1 MLDFNDSL
9 DASLKLKNTT
19 AFWVLKLFY
28 ADEDAADFI
37 GVSDKHRTDTSDNTF
52 YHGIVSSWGSLNQS
66 LNFYSFET
74 TQANMTVTLINT
86 ERSIKGGR
94 FSDLFSSYNFA
105 NRKWEL
111 FQVASGYNNWDDN
124 NDNLIGSGIIAGDIK
139 YNTDTISLTL
149 LDNSSRFHKILP
161 YHTVDVNA
169 YPNAPISNRDAPVP
183 MAYGDFGEEL
193 AVGTYGDFGYHFV
206 KGRFP
211 AIVVDKQN
219 SDGLTVALPDTI
231 RPHEEYGTGSDL
243 DDMAQLS
250 ILYGGRVYM
259 PLEGQYLQCDLN
271 NCKVGDHASFGYD
284 NAPDED
290 GDNIIYFRGSSY
302 FAYFPLESLS
312 DTTGTTGGDLS
323 NWLDGDFSTS
333 AGLGAVADTRKVS
346 FRFPDITKLG
356 HLDADGDV
364 DLLLYISSDTASAGT
379 LKLVANEPGDEQ
391 TLTWGTGV
399 QRVAMSNAFNA
410 TQRDTQDFS
419 SETIGLSVTSAS
431 GSRYV
436 NINQVGLQIQIDVFK
451 KYGTPIYNQEIIY
464 TGAYN
469 DPGGY
474 RIVNTEI
481 VSDIPAGKMQYM
493 YYAGKGR
500 EYGSWIDADSRDN
513 GYNDAD
519 LIENPIY
526 IIEHI
531 LRSELGL
538 TSSEIDH
545 ATFDTAGNTTNG
557 HIVNTFD
564 EDAVGH
570 IKFAFSQYKFL
581 DSRELIKRLS
591 KQCLSY
597 VFIGGDGKFKIKT
610 LQKAADYGSA
620 NKTIDY
626 VDINLK
632 GISKTPLSQVKNDIT
647 VNYDFDYMDEVF
659 KKSKNRA
666 ENINEDSTENNQVFK
681 LKLDASAILDETTAD
696 NLAIAYKDIFK
707 DQKVVLDFDCLRPYY
722 NDLEMGDIIKFENW
736 DSKIKIYG
744 TAMGTDYYMI
754 TSISKKPFGCSI
766 KAIKVS

>member
-19 AFWVLKLFY
+19 AFWVLKLYY

-74 TQANMTVTLINT
+74 TQANMTVTLINA
-86 ERSIKGGR
+86 EKSIKGGR

-183 MAYGDFGEEL
+183 MAYGDFGEEF

-231 RPHEEYGTGSDL
+231 RPHVEYGTGSNL

-259 PLEGQYLQCDLN
+259 PVEGKYLQCNLN

-290 GDNIIYFRGSSY
+290 GDNIIYFKGSSY
-302 FAYFPLESLS
+302 FAYFPLESIDGS
-312 DTTGTTGGDLS
+312 PSTTSGSID
-323 NWLDGDFSTS
+323 NWLDENFSTS
-333 AGLGAVADTRKVS
+333 AGLGGTAGTTSTVD

-356 HLDADGDV
+356 RLDSDGDV
-364 DLLLYISSDTASAGT
+364 DILLYMSAVSSTNADTKLT
-379 LKLVANEPGDEQ
+379 LTEPGTNQDFN
-391 TLTWGTGV
+391 WATGG
-399 QRVAMSNAFNA
+399 QKLALNSAFTA
-410 TQRDTQDFS
+410 TQRETSDFS
-419 SETIGLSVTSAS
+419 SESVELTVAAD
-431 GSRYV
+431 GATRYV
-436 NINQVGLQIQIDVFK
+436 NINQIGLQIEVDVFK

-500 EYGSWIDADSRDN
+500 EYGSWITASRSN
-513 GYNDAD
+513 GYSSAA

-557 HIVNTFD
+557 HITNTFD
-564 EDAVGH
+564 DAIGD

-632 GISKTPLSQVKNDIT
+632 GISKTPLSQVKNDVT

-659 KKSKNRA
+659 KKSKNRTA
-666 ENINEDSTENNQVFK
+666 TVTANSTGNNQVFK

-722 NDLEMGDIIKFENW
+722 NDLEMGDIVKFENW

-744 TAMGTDYYMI
+744 TAMGTDYYI
-754 TSISKKPFGCSI
+754 ISDISKKPSGCSI

>member
-1 MLDFNDSL
+1 MLSFNSSL
-9 DASLKLKNTT
+9 SAPLKLKNTT
-19 AFWVLKLFY
+19 AFWVLKLYY
-28 ADEDAADFI
+28 ADEDAADYI
-37 GVSDKHRTDTSDNTF
+37 GLSDKHRTDGSDF
-52 YHGIVSSWGSLNQS
+52 YHGIVSSWGGLNQS

-74 TQANMTVTLINT
+74 TQANMSVTLINA
-86 ERSIKGGR
+86 EKSIKGGR

-111 FQVASGYNNWDDN
+111 FQVASGYSTWDASAN
-124 NDNLIGSGIIAGDIK
+124 MIGSGIIAGDIK
-139 YNTDTISLTL
+139 YDTDTMSLTL

-161 YHTVDVNA
+161 YHTVDFSA
-169 YPNAPISNRDAPVP
+169 YPNSPIQNRDAPVP
-183 MAYGDFGEEL
+183 MAYGDFGEDI
-193 AVGTYGDFGYHFV
+193 AQGTYGDFAYHFV

-231 RPHEEYGTGSDL
+231 RPHEEYGTGNDL

-259 PLEGQYLQCDLN
+259 PLEGKYLQCNIN
-271 NCKVGDHASFGYD
+271 NVKVSDHASFGYD
-284 NAPDED
+284 DAPGED
-290 GDNIIYFRGSSY
+290 GDNIIYFKGASY
-302 FAYFPLESLS
+302 FAYFPLESIDGNPTPTS
-312 DTTGTTGGDLS
+312 GSIG
-323 NWLDGDFSTS
+323 NWIDEDFSTS
-333 AGLGAVADTRKVS
+333 AGLGGADGATHTVD

-356 HLDADGDV
+356 RLDADGDV
-364 DLLLYISSDTASAGT
+364 DILTYISAVSSTGGSTVLT
-379 LKLVANEPGDEQ
+379 LTEPGSNQ
-391 TLTWGTGV
+391 NFTWGTGV
-399 QRVAMSNAFNA
+399 QKLAMSSAFDA
-410 TQRDTQDFS
+410 TQKETQDFS
-419 SETIGLSVTSAS
+419 SEKVQLSVVADGGT
-431 GSRYV
+431 RYV
-436 NINQVGLQIQIDVFK
+436 NINQIGMQIEVEVFK
-451 KYGTPIYNQEIIY
+451 KYGRPVFSQEIIY

-474 RIVNTEI
+474 RIVNTE
-481 VSDIPAGKMQYM
+481 VSSSVTAPTRQYM

-500 EYGSWIDADSRDN
+500 EFGGWIDADSRNN
-513 GYNDAD
+513 GYNDTN

-557 HIVNTFD
+557 HIINTFD
-564 EDAVGH
+564 DAAGD

-591 KQCLSY
+591 KQCCSY

-632 GISKTPLSQVKNDIT
+632 GISKTPLSQVKNDVT

-659 KKSKNRA
+659 KKSKNRTA
-666 ENINEDSTENNQVFK
+666 TVTANSTGNNQVFK

-754 TSISKKPFGCSI
+754 SDISKRPSGCSI

>member
-1 MLDFNDSL
+1 MLSFNDSL
-9 DASLKLKNTT
+9 IAPLKLKNTT
-19 AFWVLKLFY
+19 AFWVLKLYY
-28 ADEDAADFI
+28 ADESGSDYI
-37 GVSDKHRTDTSDNTF
+37 GVSDKHRTDGSDF
-52 YHGIVSSWGSLNQS
+52 YHGIVSSWGDLNQS
-66 LNFYSFET
+66 LNFYNFET
-74 TQANMTVTLINT
+74 TQANMTVTLINA
-86 ERSIKGGR
+86 EKSIKGGR

-111 FQVASGYNNWDDN
+111 FQVTSGYSTWDASAN
-124 NDNLIGSGIIAGDIK
+124 MIGSGIIAGDIK

-161 YHTVDVNA
+161 YHAVDLNT
-169 YPNAPISNRDAPVP
+169 YSNAPRINIGAPVP
-183 MAYGDFGEEL
+183 MAYGDFGEDI
-193 AVGTYGDFGYHFV
+193 AQGTYGDFAYHFV

-231 RPHEEYGTGSDL
+231 RPHEEYGTGDDL

-259 PLEGQYLQCDLN
+259 PLEGQYLQCDIN
-271 NCKVGDHASFGYD
+271 NVKVSDHASFGYD
-284 NAPDED
+284 DNPDED
-290 GDNIIYFRGSSY
+290 GDNIIYFKGSSY
-302 FAYFPLESLS
+302 YAYFPLESLS
-312 DTTGTTGGDLS
+312 ETTGTTGGDLS

-333 AGLGAVADTRKVS
+333 AGLGADGDTRKVS

-364 DLLLYISSDTASAGT
+364 DLLLYISSDTASAGE
-379 LKLVANEPGDEQ
+379 LKLVEDEPGDEDD
-391 TLTWGTGV
+391 LTWGIGV

-419 SETIGLSVTSAS
+419 SETIGLSVTSAL

-436 NINQVGLQIQIDVFK
+436 NINQVGLQIQVDVFK
-451 KYGTPIYNQEIIY
+451 KYGNPIYNQEIIY

-474 RIVNTEI
+474 RIVNTE
-481 VSDIPAGKMQYM
+481 VSSSLTTQNRQYM

-500 EYGSWIDADSRDN
+500 ESGGWITAHSRSS
-513 GYNDAD
+513 GYSSAA

-526 IIEHI
+526 IVEHI

-538 TSSEIDH
+538 TSSEIDY
-545 ATFDTAGNTTNG
+545 ATFDTAGNATNG
-557 HIVNTFD
+557 HILNTFD
-564 EDAVGH
+564 EDNINH

-591 KQCLSY
+591 KQCCSY

-632 GISKTPLSQVKNDIT
+632 GISKTPLSQVKNDVT

-659 KKSKNRA
+659 KKSKNRTA
-666 ENINEDSTENNQVFK
+666 TVTKDSTGNNQVFK

-722 NDLEMGDIIKFENW
+722 NDLEMGDIVKFENW

-754 TSISKKPFGCSI
+754 SDISKKPSGCSI

>member
-1 MLDFNDSL
+1 MLSFNASL
-9 DASLKLKNTT
+9 STPLKLKNTT
-19 AFWVLKLFY
+19 AFWVLKLYY
-28 ADEDAADFI
+28 ADESAADYI
-37 GVSDKHRTDTSDNTF
+37 GVSDKHRTDGSDF
-52 YHGIVSSWGSLNQS
+52 YHGIVSSWGDLNQS
-66 LNFYSFET
+66 LSFYSFDT
-74 TQANMTVTLINT
+74 TQANMSVTLINA
-86 ERSIKGGR
+86 EKSIKGGR

-111 FQVASGYNNWDDN
+111 FQVTSGYSTWDASAN
-124 NDNLIGSGIIAGDIK
+124 MIGSGVIAGDIK

-169 YPNAPISNRDAPVP
+169 YVNAPISNRDAPVP
-183 MAYGDFGEEL
+183 MAYGDFGEDI

-231 RPHEEYGTGSDL
+231 RPHEEYGTGDDL

-259 PLEGQYLQCDLN
+259 PLEGQYLQCDIN
-271 NCKVGDHASFGYD
+271 NVKVSDHASFGYD
-284 NAPDED
+284 DAPGED
-290 GDNIIYFRGSSY
+290 GDNIIYFKGASY

-312 DTTGTTGGDLS
+312 VETGTTGGS
-323 NWLDGDFSTS
+323 IANWIDGDFSTS
-333 AGLGAVADTRKVS
+333 SGLGGADGATHGID

-356 HLDADGDV
+356 HLDSDGDV
-364 DLLLYISSDTASAGT
+364 DLLMYISAVSGPGTNTA
-379 LKLVANEPGDEQ
+379 LKLVNTKPGAEQ
-391 TLTWGTGV
+391 TLTWGTGA
-399 QRVAMSNAFNA
+399 QRIAMSSAFNA

-419 SETIGLSVTSAS
+419 SEVVGLSVTAD
-431 GSRYV
+431 GGTQYV
-436 NINQVGLQIQIDVFK
+436 NINQIGLQIQVEIFK

-500 EYGSWIDADSRDN
+500 EFGGWIDADSRNN
-513 GYNDAD
+513 GYNDTN

-557 HIVNTFD
+557 HIINTFD
-564 EDAVGH
+564 DAVGD

-591 KQCLSY
+591 KQCCSY

-626 VDINLK
+626 LDINLK
-632 GISKTPLSQVKNDIT
+632 GISKTPLSQIKNDVT

-659 KKSKNRA
+659 KKSKNRTA
-666 ENINEDSTENNQVFK
+666 TVTANSTGNNQVFK

-707 DQKVVLDFDCLRPYY
+707 DQKVVLNFDCLRPYY
-722 NDLEMGDIIKFENW
+722 NDLEMGDIVKFENW

-744 TAMGTDYYMI
+744 TAMGTDYYI
-754 TSISKKPFGCSI
+754 ISDISKKPSGCSI

>member
-9 DASLKLKNTT
+9 DAPLKLKNTT
-19 AFWVLKLFY
+19 AFWVLKLYY
-28 ADEDAADFI
+28 ADEDAADYI
-37 GVSDKHRTDTSDNTF
+37 GVSDKHRTDGSDF
-52 YHGIVSSWGSLNQS
+52 YHGIVSSWGDLNQS
-66 LNFYSFET
+66 LNFYNFET
-74 TQANMTVTLINT
+74 TQANMTVTLINA
-86 ERSIKGGR
+86 EKSIKGGR

-111 FQVASGYNNWDDN
+111 FQVASGYSTWDVSAN
-124 NDNLIGSGIIAGDIK
+124 MIGSGIIAGDIK

-149 LDNSSRFHKILP
+149 LDNSSRFHKIVP
-161 YHTVDVNA
+161 YHAVDLNT
-169 YPNAPISNRDAPVP
+169 YSNAPRINIGAPVP
-183 MAYGDFGEEL
+183 MAYGDFGEDI

-231 RPHEEYGTGSDL
+231 RPHAEYGTGTAL
-243 DDMAQLS
+243 NDMAQLS

-259 PLEGQYLQCDLN
+259 PVEGQYLQCNLN

-284 NAPDED
+284 DAPDED
-290 GDNIIYFRGSSY
+290 GDNIIYFKGSSY

-312 DTTGTTGGDLS
+312 DTTGVTSGSID
-323 NWLDGDFSTS
+323 NWLDGDFTTVSI
-333 AGLGAVADTRKVS
+333 LGADGDEDPVTRSVE

-356 HLDADGDV
+356 HLDTDGDV
-364 DLLLYISSDTASAGT
+364 DVLVQVTAVQGSPT
-379 LKLVANEPGDEQ
+379 LKLVNTKPGAEQ
-391 TLTWGTGV
+391 TFTSGTGNK
-399 QRVAMSNAFNA
+399 RVAMSSAFNA

-419 SETIGLSVTSAS
+419 SETIGLSITTPADTDS
-431 GSRYV
+431 GISLS
-436 NINQVGLQIQIDVFK
+436 QVGLQIEVDVFK
-451 KYGTPIYNQEIIY
+451 KYGQPIYNQEIIY
-464 TGAYN
+464 TGASN

-474 RIVNTEI
+474 RIVNTE
-481 VSDIPAGKMQYM
+481 VTSSLTTQNRQYM

-500 EYGSWIDADSRDN
+500 EFGGWIDADSRNN
-513 GYNDAD
+513 GYNDTN

-557 HIVNTFD
+557 HITNTFD
-564 EDAVGH
+564 DAIGD
-570 IKFAFSQYKFL
+570 IKFAFSHYKFL

-591 KQCLSY
+591 KQCCSY

-610 LQKAADYGSA
+610 LQKAADYDSA

-632 GISKTPLSQVKNDIT
+632 GISKTPLSQVKNDVT

-659 KKSKNRA
+659 KKSKNRTA
-666 ENINEDSTENNQVFK
+666 PVTKDSTGNNQVFK
-681 LKLDASAILDETTAD
+681 LKLDASAILDDTTAD

-744 TAMGTDYYMI
+744 TAMGTDYYI
-754 TSISKKPFGCSI
+754 ISDISKKPSGCSI